1 MLGAGG
7 EKRQVISTTFFS
19 RLGIW
24 KTGNYGRRNKEKTLM
39 RFEPITNIFIRV
51 H

>member
-7 EKRQVISTTFFS
+7 EKRQAISRTLFF

-24 KTGNYGRRNKEKTLM
+24 KTGNYGRGITGKITEK
-39 RFEPITNIFIRV
+39 
-51 H
+51 